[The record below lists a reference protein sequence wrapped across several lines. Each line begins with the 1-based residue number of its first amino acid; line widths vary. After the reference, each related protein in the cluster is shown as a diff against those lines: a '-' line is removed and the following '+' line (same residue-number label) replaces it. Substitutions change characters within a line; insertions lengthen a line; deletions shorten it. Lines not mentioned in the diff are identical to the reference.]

1 MPPLPKTRPAG
12 TLYVVG
18 TPIGNLA
25 EGSPAMQRAFEAA
38 SAVLCED
45 TRVTGKLLSAWGIS
59 KPLERADAK
68 RLPERVEGLVERLLA
83 GETLALASDAGMP
96 AISDPG
102 QLLVD
107 AALDAGVRVEV
118 VAGPSALTAA
128 VVASGLPCS
137 RFLFLGFLARKG
149 RARADELALV
159 ASTGTGA
166 VIYESPHRVRATL
179 ADLARV
185 VPERRVAL
193 CRELTKLHQEVL
205 RGTAAELE
213 EALRLR
219 EQERGSLKGECVLV
233 VEMRAH
239 GECEQP
245 APEAVELAKRAA
257 ALLDDGLSA
266 SKAAKAL
273 ARECGV
279 PREEA
284 YAAVLELKEGAGA
297 SGEAS

>member
-1 MPPLPKTRPAG
+1 MSTNARSAG

-25 EGSPAMQRAFEAA
+25 EGSPAMRAAFEAA
-38 SAVLCED
+38 DAVLCED
-45 TRVTGKLLSAWGIS
+45 TRVTGRLLAAWGIS

-68 RLPERVEGLVERLLA
+68 RLPERVEGLVARLLQ

-107 AALDAGVRVEV
+107 AALEAGVRVEV

-128 VVASGLPCS
+128 VAASGLSCA
-137 RFLFLGFLARKG
+137 RFTFLGFLVRKG
-149 RARADELALV
+149 RARVEELALV
-159 ASTGTGA
+159 ATPGVGA
-166 VIYESPHRVRATL
+166 VIYESPHRVAATL

-185 VPERRVAL
+185 APGRRVAL

-205 RGTAAELE
+205 RGSAGELVE
-213 EALRLR
+213 VLRAR
-219 EQERGSLKGECVLV
+219 EGERGALKGECVLV
-233 VEMRAH
+233 VEAAAPR
-239 GECEQP
+239 ECARE
-245 APEAVELAKRAA
+245 APNAADLARRAA
-257 ALLDDGLSA
+257 ELLDEGLPA

-273 ARECGV
+273 AKELGV
-279 PREEA
+279 SRDEA
-284 YAAVLELKEGAGA
+284 YARVLALKERA
-297 SGEAS
+297 SGVREGE